1 MTGCRKPGRWKN
13 ALLAIAI
20 AMATAV
26 TLGWGQQGA
35 EAAGDAPDLYV
46 DVLGVPGCTTDRQ
59 PPPAAPGDVQC
70 NISQG
75 TQFTVRGF
83 LSSID
88 GLPDLDKNGTAGYAG
103 AQFRLLYTAGLTR
116 VDLFEDTE
124 FGPSGAPYW
133 PDCAFRTELPASGE
147 DLLVCLMEG
156 LDGSTFLGKIIEM
169 GFSCSAVGQAT
180 ITLDDAQSHLH
191 NEIHGPALE
200 KDGDE
205 VLTINCLSA
214 AAPAAD
220 SAPLETAAALG
231 RLDGDPNDLPNAG
244 RPAQD
249 PGSSTRFEPRI
260 VAAAIAAS
268 TAAAIALG
276 AAAWYARRRRVR

>member
-1 MTGCRKPGRWKN
+1 MTGSRRWWKN
-13 ALLAIAI
+13 ALFAIAI

-35 EAAGDAPDLYV
+35 EAAGDAPNLYI

-70 NISQG
+70 DISQG

-83 LSSID
+83 LNSID

-124 FGPSGAPYW
+124 FGPPGRPYW

-169 GFSCSAVGQAT
+169 SFSCSAVGQAT
-180 ITLDDAQSHLH
+180 ITLADAQSYLH
-191 NEIHGPALE
+191 NEIHGPAVE

-214 AAPAAD
+214 AAPAVD
-220 SAPLETAAALG
+220 SAPLQTAVALG
-231 RLDGDPNDLPNAG
+231 QSGTDLEDLPDAG
-244 RPAQD
+244 NPGQD
-249 PGSSTRFEPRI
+249 PGGSSRFNI
-260 VAAAIAAS
+260 AILAAAIAAS
-268 TAAAIALG
+268 TAGAIALG